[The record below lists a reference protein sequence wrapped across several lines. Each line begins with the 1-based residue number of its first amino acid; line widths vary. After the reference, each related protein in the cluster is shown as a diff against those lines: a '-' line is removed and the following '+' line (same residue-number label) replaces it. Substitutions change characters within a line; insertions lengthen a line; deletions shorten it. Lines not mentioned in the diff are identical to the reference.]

1 MSVEIKTG
9 WVNALES
16 VPSDYPFLKDKAKA
30 YVVHTAPVYRGR
42 PDMTEESYSVS
53 YWDYDGEVWGNICGG
68 DIVLHWMSFTKWW
81 EETNA

>member
-1 MSVEIKTG
+1 MSVEIKSG

-16 VPSDYPFLKDKAKA
+16 VPSDYPSLKDKAKA

-42 PDMTEESYSVS
+42 PDMTEENYSVS
-53 YWDYDGEVWGNICGG
+53 YWDYDGQVWGNICEG
-68 DIVLHWMSFTKWW
+68 DIVLHWMPFTKWW

>member
-1 MSVEIKTG
+1 MSVEIKSD

-16 VPSDYPFLKDKAKA
+16 VPSDYPSLKDKARA

-42 PDMTEESYSVS
+42 PDMTEENYSVS
-53 YWDYDGEVWGNICGG
+53 YWDYDGQVWGNICEG
-68 DIVLHWMSFTKWW
+68 DIVLHWMPFTKWW

>member
-1 MSVEIKTG
+1 MSVEIKSG
-9 WVNALES
+9 WVNGLES
-16 VPSDYPFLKDKAKA
+16 MPSDYPSLKDKAKA

-53 YWDYDGEVWGNICGG
+53 YWDYNAQMWGNINEG
-68 DIVLHWMSFTKWW
+68 DIVLHWMPFTKWW